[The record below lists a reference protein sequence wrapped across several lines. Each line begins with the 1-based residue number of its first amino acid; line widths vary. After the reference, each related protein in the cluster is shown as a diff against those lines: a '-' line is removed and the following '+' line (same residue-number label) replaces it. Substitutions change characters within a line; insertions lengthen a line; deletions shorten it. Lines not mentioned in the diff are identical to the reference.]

1 MPKTVAVMN
10 ANDDVVEMLRTA
22 IEQAGFNTVSTHV
35 TDIKRGHE
43 DFLSFVK
50 EHDPQVI
57 VYDVAPPYKENWT
70 FFQLLRNS
78 EASKNCQWVLT
89 TANIGLL
96 QEIAGAALDVLEVSE
111 KPETLDRIVKA
122 VQRMAHLSEARE

>member
-1 MPKTVAVMN
+1 MAKTVAVMN

-22 IEQAGFNTVSTHV
+22 IEQAGFNTASTHV

-43 DFLSFVK
+43 DFLSFIK

-78 EASKNCQWVLT
+78 QAGKDRQWVLT
-89 TANIGLL
+89 TANLRLL
-96 QEIAGAALDVLEVSE
+96 QEVAGSALDVLEVSE
-111 KPETLDRIVKA
+111 KPETLESIVKA
-122 VQRMAHLSEARE
+122 VQRMARLS